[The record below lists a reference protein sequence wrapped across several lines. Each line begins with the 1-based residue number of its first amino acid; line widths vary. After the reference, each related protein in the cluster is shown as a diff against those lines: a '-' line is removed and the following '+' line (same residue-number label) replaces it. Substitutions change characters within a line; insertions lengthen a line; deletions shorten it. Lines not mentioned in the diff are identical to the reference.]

1 MAPCDLI
8 VGRRLALLWE
18 EYGHQWPSVAISGN
32 PCPSVAISGNPC
44 PSVAIS
50 GNQWPSVAIDGTQHQ
65 WYSEVSEAIDET
77 RLLRFT
83 REAMRV
89 AIRGNQWPSEA
100 IDETHLRDEY
110 GFQSRMQLRERRLGQ
125 AQAAELLVDLRRRVG
140 RRVARALDE
149 GSIAPQ
155 GIACIE
161 HERVEARDV
170 LMREA
175 IRCNQTPIRL
185 QSVEARDVLM
195 REAIRCNQTPIR
207 LQSVEA
213 RDVLMREAIRCNQLK
228 RGMSCGT
235 RFTREAIRRTPIRLQ
250 SDPSQTSS
258 VAIRPQSDAVSGNR
272 PSQTPS
278 EAIRGK

>member
-1 MAPCDLI
+1 M
-8 VGRRLALLWE
+8 
-18 EYGHQWPSVAISGN
+18 
-32 PCPSVAISGNPC
+32 
-44 PSVAIS
+44 
-50 GNQWPSVAIDGTQHQ
+50 
-65 WYSEVSEAIDET
+65 
-77 RLLRFT
+77 
-83 REAMRV
+83 
-89 AIRGNQWPSEA
+89 A

-161 HERVEARDV
+161 HKRVEARDV
-170 LMREA
+170 LWCSIHA
-175 IRCNQTPIRL
+175 H
-185 QSVEARDVLM
+185 
-195 REAIRCNQTPIR
+195 
-207 LQSVEA
+207 
-213 RDVLMREAIRCNQLK
+213 
-228 RGMSCGT
+228 
-235 RFTREAIRRTPIRLQ
+235 TREAIRRTPIRLQ